1 MYTDCALLLNTVLS
15 ESGCTDAS
23 LQDTAETVPLV
34 YRTLAEHSYCLLY
47 AVSVAKALLHED
59 DAAFAHLARAQAQRQ
74 KTAAETLSTPA
85 PPVPFAFPSPIP
97 PLAPSD
103 SLDMH
108 LTIIGGGT
116 CCELMLRLICGHGC
130 AGGGRGAG
138 IFCGTT
144 TRDPLVHPS
153 HITVI
158 TRQPE
163 RLARYADLGVHCLA
177 RHHGRQA
184 VERSDVVVLT
194 CPPAQLQEVA
204 RDLFTSASME
214 TATSAGPSQNKVA
227 ATASSPSLPSSGAA
241 TPLLRSNAVLLFCMA
256 GVPVRKVAQA
266 FQHSSLDLIFTPSLH
281 TLSTHFPCAAPSNDG
296 DEPSTTACCSV
307 YSPTKGPPLPA
318 QIPKTSQECDKSL
331 EEHSI
336 EEAGQCFTAAMAAY
350 RSARLFEMHSSTSFL
365 RPAVLQQA
373 AKSAA
378 TGAAAAR
385 EATCSRVPPLPGG
398 TSYPAAAAPPRL
410 TDFTAGRHPSTC
422 PTLAEYL
429 DLWRVVKAYVKATF
443 AEEALKLAR
452 ARGSA
457 GGGSRRRRGNVG
469 TGDSYGGLVS
479 VVLPDTTSKR
489 HCKSEPG
496 EVEAELLPAL
506 ILLPAAQ
513 TKVLWDAWWGNS
525 GRGGLLSR
533 SDAAPPLP
541 PSVTDVTG
549 MWLCRVYTSAASLK
563 ASLDDQFRHLLGAC
577 TR

>member
-1 MYTDCALLLNTVLS
+1 MYTDYALLLNTVLS

-23 LQDTAETVPLV
+23 LQETAETVPLV
-34 YRTLAEHSYCLLY
+34 YRTLAEHSYCLLH
-47 AVSVAKALLHED
+47 ALSVAKALLHED

-74 KTAAETLSTPA
+74 KPAAETLSTPA
-85 PPVPFAFPSPIP
+85 PPVLSVSPSPIP
-97 PLAPSD
+97 PFAPSD
-103 SLDMH
+103 SLDMY

-116 CCELMLRLICGHGC
+116 CCELLLRLICSHGC

-138 IFCGTT
+138 ILCGTT

-184 VERSDVVVLT
+184 VERSDVVVLA

-204 RDLFTSASME
+204 RDLFTSAAKE
-214 TATSAGPSQNKVA
+214 TATSAGSSQNKTA
-227 ATASSPSLPSSGAA
+227 TTASSPSLPSSAAA

-256 GVPVRKVAQA
+256 GVQVRKVAQA

-281 TLSTHFPCAAPSNDG
+281 TFSTHFPCAALSCDSH
-296 DEPSTTACCSV
+296 EPSTTVCCSV
-307 YSPTKGPPLPA
+307 YSPTKGPPLPT
-318 QIPKTSQECDKSL
+318 KMSQAPEQCDKSL

-350 RSARLFEMHSSTSFL
+350 RSARLSEMHSSTSFL
-365 RPAVLQQA
+365 RPAVLQKA

-378 TGAAAAR
+378 AGPATARAA
-385 EATCSRVPPLPGG
+385 TLSRVPPLPGV

-429 DLWRVVKAYVKATF
+429 DLWRVVKAYVQATF
-443 AEEALKLAR
+443 AEEALKLSR

-457 GGGSRRRRGNVG
+457 GGGPPRRRGNAE

-479 VVLPDTTSKR
+479 VVLPDSTSKR
-489 HCKSEPG
+489 HRQSEPG

-506 ILLPAAQ
+506 VLLPAAQ
-513 TKVLWDAWWGNS
+513 TRVLWDAWWGNS
-525 GRGGLLSR
+525 GRGGLLCR

-563 ASLDDQFRHLLGAC
+563 ASLDDQFRHLLGDC

>member
-1 MYTDCALLLNTVLS
+1 MYTDYALLLNTVLS
-15 ESGCTDAS
+15 ECGCADPS
-23 LQDTAETVPLV
+23 LQHTAETVPLV
-34 YRTLAEHSYCLLY
+34 YRTLAEHNYYLLY
-47 AVSVAKALLHED
+47 VVSVVKALLHED

-74 KTAAETLSTPA
+74 EVAAETLPTPA
-85 PPVPFAFPSPIP
+85 PHVRSVSSSPIP

-130 AGGGRGAG
+130 AGGGRGTG
-138 IFCGTT
+138 ILCGTA

-184 VERSDVVVLT
+184 VERSDVVVLA
-194 CPPAQLQEVA
+194 CPPAQLQEIA
-204 RDLFTSASME
+204 RDLFTSAAME
-214 TATSAGPSQNKVA
+214 TAASAGSSQKKPA
-227 ATASSPSLPSSGAA
+227 TTASSPSLPSGAAA

-256 GVPVRKVAQA
+256 GLPVRKVAQA
-266 FQHSSLDLIFTPSLH
+266 FQHSSLNLIFMPSLH
-281 TLSTHFPCAAPSNDG
+281 TFSTLSPCAAPSCDG
-296 DEPSTTACCSV
+296 DEPSTAVSCSA
-307 YSPTKGPPLPA
+307 YSPTRGVPLPTKMPRTPA
-318 QIPKTSQECDKSL
+318 QCDKSL

-336 EEAGQCFTAAMAAY
+336 EGAGECFTAAMAAY
-350 RSARLFEMHSSTSFL
+350 RSARLSEMHSSTSFL

-373 AKSAA
+373 ATSAA
-378 TGAAAAR
+378 AGAATAP
-385 EATCSRVPPLPGG
+385 EATRSRVPPLPGG
-398 TSYPAAAAPPRL
+398 TLYPTAAAPPRL

-429 DLWRVVKAYVKATF
+429 DLWRVVKAYVQATF

-452 ARGSA
+452 ARSSA
-457 GGGSRRRRGNVG
+457 GGGPQQRCSNTG

-489 HCKSEPG
+489 RRESEPG
-496 EVEAELLPAL
+496 KVEAELLPAL
-506 ILLPAAQ
+506 VLLPAAQ
-513 TKVLWDAWWGNS
+513 TRVLWDAWWGNS
-525 GRGGLLSR
+525 GRGGLLFR
-533 SDAAPPLP
+533 GAAAPPLP
-541 PSVTDVTG
+541 PSVTGVTG

-563 ASLDDQFRHLLGAC
+563 TSLDDQFRHLLGAC